1 MILLHRQCVWG
12 HRPLSCCQS
21 DAFQM
26 HCMMDHNMT
35 VLFCINSSISFD
47 KILNTTGLNTAP
59 NHGRSSTVFRRWLY
73 THTVEPLSWPADDR
87 YWQQFEPKLSNLLYF
102 LRIYSLSGV
111 SLLLLSSSHWSQGHT
126 AHHAEISQV
135 YKGSCL
141 KYSNVRVKW
150 LCSLPHCRSWKK
162 SLPPISHNFFS
173 NYYQLI
179 KDGAWILLK
188 GAPKY
193 FFFYFLFFITSIH
206 VHFWNHCPEQCSRF
220 PPLSEHSWLLI
231 STPVDSAV
239 MLAILQIY
247 LDATLN

>member
-1 MILLHRQCVWG
+1 MAV
-12 HRPLSCCQS
+12 
-21 DAFQM
+21 
-26 HCMMDHNMT
+26 
-35 VLFCINSSISFD
+35 
-47 KILNTTGLNTAP
+47 
-59 NHGRSSTVFRRWLY
+59 Y
-73 THTVEPLSWPADDR
+73 THCWTTLLTCWRQILTTVWTKT
-87 YWQQFEPKLSNLLYF
+87 FKFVVF
-102 LRIYSLSGV
+102 LKDMTLRYSLSGV

-126 AHHAEISQV
+126 ARHAEISQV
-135 YKGSCL
+135 YTGSCL

-231 STPVDSAV
+231 STPADSAV